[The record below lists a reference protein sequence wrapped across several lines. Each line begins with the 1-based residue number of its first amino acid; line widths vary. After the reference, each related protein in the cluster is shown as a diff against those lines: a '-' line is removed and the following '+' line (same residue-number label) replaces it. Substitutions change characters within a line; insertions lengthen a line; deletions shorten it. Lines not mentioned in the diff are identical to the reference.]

1 MTTENTEKVSEI
13 APKKTIANKFSLTEE
28 YLNERYLLR
37 NNIISLD
44 IEIRKKDASKWRIL
58 CENSLYIELQK
69 EGINISIANLLAL
82 LKSDYVPD
90 YNPFESYFSNLP
102 EWDGIDHIGNLA
114 SYVHTKDQNSF
125 ELHFRK
131 WMVRVIKTAI
141 DSRFFNKQ
149 ALIFVHDK
157 QNSGKSTF
165 CRFLCPP
172 TLGGYISENISID
185 KDSRIALA
193 TNILINLDELATLSR
208 RDINSLKALFSK
220 EKINDRLPYE
230 RKASV
235 IPRRCSF
242 IGSTNEME
250 FLMDETGSVRW
261 LCFEI
266 EKIDWEYSKKI
277 DIDLVYAQAYHLVKT
292 KFDCNL
298 SLDEIN
304 ENERRN
310 QAFQILSEERQLI
323 QKHFTHNESEEAD
336 SFRTATDIKTKLSQ
350 MLNINYLNVVKIGKA
365 LKQIDIPKKKLN
377 GVYGYYL
384 DSKI

>member
-1 MTTENTEKVSEI
+1 MTTENIENASQI
-13 APKKTIANKFSLTEE
+13 APKKTVANKFCLTEE

-44 IEIRKKDASKWRIL
+44 IEIRKKDKSKWQIL

-102 EWDGIDHIGNLA
+102 DWDGIDHIGNLA

-131 WMVRVIKTAI
+131 WLVRVIKTAI
-141 DSRFFNKQ
+141 DTRFFNKQ

-172 TLGGYISENISID
+172 ILGNYISENISID

-220 EKINDRLPYE
+220 EKINDRLPYD

-266 EKIDWEYSKKI
+266 DKIDWEYSQKI

-292 KFDCNL
+292 NFDCNL
-298 SLDEIN
+298 TLDEIN

-310 QAFQILSEERQLI
+310 QVFQILSEERQLVE
-323 QKHFTHNESEEAD
+323 KHFTLNESED
-336 SFRTATDIKTKLSQ
+336 PNSFCTATDIKMKLSQ
-350 MLNINYLNVVKIGKA
+350 MLNINNLKVVNIGKA
-365 LKQIDIPKKKLN
+365 LKQIDIPKKKQN
-377 GVYGYYL
+377 GAYGYYL

>member
-1 MTTENTEKVSEI
+1 MTVENTSKE
-13 APKKTIANKFSLTEE
+13 APKKTVANKFCLTEE

-44 IEIRKKDASKWRIL
+44 IEIRKKDKSKWQIL

-82 LKSDYVPD
+82 LNSDFVTD
-90 YNPFESYFSNLP
+90 YNPFESYFSNLRD
-102 EWDGIDHIGNLA
+102 WDGIDHIGNLA
-114 SYVHTKDQNSF
+114 SYVHTRDQKSF
-125 ELHFRK
+125 ELQFCK
-131 WMVRVIKTAI
+131 WLVRLVKTATE
-141 DSRFFNKQ
+141 SKYFNKQ

-157 QNSGKSTF
+157 QNSGKTTF
-165 CRFLCPP
+165 CRFLCPKI
-172 TLGGYISENISID
+172 LNNYLSENISID

-220 EKINDRLPYE
+220 ESINDRLPYA
-230 RKASV
+230 RTASV

-266 EKIDWEYSKKI
+266 DKIDWEYSKRI

-292 KFDCNL
+292 KFDCDL
-298 SLDEIN
+298 TRDEIN

-310 QAFQILSEERQLI
+310 QVFQILSEERQLI
-323 QKHFTHNESEEAD
+323 QKHFTHDESED
-336 SFRTATDIKTKLSQ
+336 PNSFRTATDIKTKLSQ
-350 MLNINYLNVVKIGKA
+350 MLNVNNLKVGNIGKA
-365 LKQIDIPKKKLN
+365 LKQIDIPKKKLS
-377 GVYGYYL
+377 GVYGYYV
-384 DSKI
+384 DCKI